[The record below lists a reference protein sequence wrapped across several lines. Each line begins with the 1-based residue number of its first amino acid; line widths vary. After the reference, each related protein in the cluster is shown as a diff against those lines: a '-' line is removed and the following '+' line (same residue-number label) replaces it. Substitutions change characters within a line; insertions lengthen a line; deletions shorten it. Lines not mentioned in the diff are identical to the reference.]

1 MIIACPSCSTRFE
14 LSAAALPPAGRKVK
28 CTRCAHVWLQ
38 RAQETAALPVV
49 ETVTAVHRAEAAAN
63 TTVRPEVPAEM
74 IWAGTDIPRRRPAS
88 GTWTAVGV
96 AVVAV
101 MLAGFLVFRDGIAR
115 AVPAT
120 QTIYAALGFEV
131 NVFGIELRR
140 IAYDIA
146 KQDGVTMLTV
156 TGEVANSTSEERPV
170 PMIRV
175 ALRGDH
181 ANELHVWTF
190 HPGVSTLKAGESYAF
205 HDVLAKPP
213 ADFVEMEVRL
223 AEASQ

>member
-1 MIIACPSCSTRFE
+1 
-14 LSAAALPPAGRKVK
+14 
-28 CTRCAHVWLQ
+28 VWLQ
-38 RAQETAALPVV
+38 RPSEAASPEVIAEQPVTVVPAETAAPV
-49 ETVTAVHRAEAAAN
+49 TRAEAS
-63 TTVRPEVPAEM
+63 PEM
-74 IWAGTDIPRRRPAS
+74 IWAGTDIPRRRPS
-88 GTWTAVGV
+88 RGTWPAV
-96 AVVAV
+96 AVATLAVA
-101 MLAGFLVFRDGIAR
+101 LAGFLIFRDGIAR

-140 IAYDIA
+140 IAYDLA

-156 TGEVANSTSEERPV
+156 TGEVANATSEERPV

-223 AEASQ
+223 AEARE

>member
-1 MIIACPSCSTRFE
+1 MFGFS
-14 LSAAALPPAGRKVK
+14 
-28 CTRCAHVWLQ
+28 
-38 RAQETAALPVV
+38 
-49 ETVTAVHRAEAAAN
+49 EAS
-63 TTVRPEVPAEM
+63 AEM
-74 IWAGTDIPRRRPAS
+74 IWAGTDIPRRRPGQGA
-88 GTWTAVGV
+88 WPAIAVAGI
-96 AVVAV
+96 AVV
-101 MLAGFLVFRDGIAR
+101 MAGFFVFRDGIAR

-120 QTIYAALGFEV
+120 QPIYAALGFEV

-140 IAYDIA
+140 IAYDLA

-156 TGEVANSTSEERPV
+156 TGEVANTTSDERPV

-190 HPGVSTLKAGESYAF
+190 HPGVASLKAGETYAF

-223 AEASQ
+223 AEATE

>member
-1 MIIACPSCSTRFE
+1 
-14 LSAAALPPAGRKVK
+14 
-28 CTRCAHVWLQ
+28 
-38 RAQETAALPVV
+38 
-49 ETVTAVHRAEAAAN
+49 
-63 TTVRPEVPAEM
+63 M
-74 IWAGTDIPRRRPAS
+74 IWAGTDIPRRRTAS
-88 GTWTAVGV
+88 GPWVAVGV
-96 AVVAV
+96 AALAVVA
-101 MLAGFLVFRDGIAR
+101 AGFFIFRDGIAR

-120 QTIYAALGFEV
+120 QPIYAALGFEV

-140 IAYDIA
+140 VAYDLA

-156 TGEVANSTSEERPV
+156 TGQVANTTSDERPV

-190 HPGVSTLKAGESYAF
+190 HPGVSSLKAGESYDF

>member
-1 MIIACPSCSTRFE
+1 MIIACPNCSTRFE
-14 LSAAALPPAGRKVK
+14 VNAAALPTAGRKVK
-28 CTRCAHVWLQ
+28 CARCAHVWLQ
-38 RAQETAALPVV
+38 RPEAIEPRRDDAPIAPTPASDTTAPAR
-49 ETVTAVHRAEAAAN
+49 TAEAA
-63 TTVRPEVPAEM
+63 PEM
-74 IWAGTDIPRRRPAS
+74 IWAGTDIPRRRPGS
-88 GTWTAVGV
+88 GTYSAIGV

-101 MLAGFLVFRDGIAR
+101 ALAGFLIFREGIAR
-115 AVPAT
+115 AVPVT
-120 QTIYAALGFEV
+120 QPIYAALGFEV

-140 IAYDIA
+140 IAYDLA

-156 TGEVANSTSEERPV
+156 TGEVSNTTSDERPV

-181 ANELHVWTF
+181 ANELHAWTF

-213 ADFVEMEVRL
+213 SDFVEMEVRL